1 MLLDELGPRAWWL
14 LLVGLLSAAAVAVG
28 IERSAVPVL
37 ARPAGWTGRVG
48 GRGRRSEAT
57 LSSADSR
64 HIRAAAEVEAS
75 VASGPSLPPDC
86 GVPKSVPKH
95 GSRASDRSSS
105 DSDSSGS
112 DSSDDSPLSAH
123 QRRRK
128 LEELE
133 AAERARM
140 RADVERDER
149 KRRKREK
156 KKKRKR
162 ERRREKKRHK

>member
-64 HIRAAAEVEAS
+64 HIRVLL
-75 VASGPSLPPDC
+75 PRLKPPLPPGLRC
-86 GVPKSVPKH
+86 LRTVVCQNLCQNTAHARAIGVVATATAVAVTAVTILLCLHISA
-95 GSRASDRSSS
+95 GESSRSS
-105 DSDSSGS
+105 
-112 DSSDDSPLSAH
+112 
-123 QRRRK
+123 K
-128 LEELE
+128 LQS
-133 AAERARM
+133 ERACART
-140 RADVERDER
+140 
-149 KRRKREK
+149 
-156 KKKRKR
+156 
-162 ERRREKKRHK
+162 

>member
-1 MLLDELGPRAWWL
+1 VLLDELGPRAWWL

-86 GVPKSVPKH
+86 GVPKSVPKSVPKH
-95 GSRASDRSSS
+95 VCKFAKRPGRSGPASLMRYACVCFHD
-105 DSDSSGS
+105 
-112 DSSDDSPLSAH
+112 LSIS
-123 QRRRK
+123 
-128 LEELE
+128 
-133 AAERARM
+133 
-140 RADVERDER
+140 
-149 KRRKREK
+149 
-156 KKKRKR
+156 
-162 ERRREKKRHK
+162 

>member
-64 HIRAAAEVEAS
+64 HIRVLL
-75 VASGPSLPPDC
+75 PRLKPPLPPGLRC
-86 GVPKSVPKH
+86 LRTVVCQNLCQNLCQNTAHARAIGVVATATAVAVTAVTILLCLHISA
-95 GSRASDRSSS
+95 GESSRSS
-105 DSDSSGS
+105 
-112 DSSDDSPLSAH
+112 
-123 QRRRK
+123 K
-128 LEELE
+128 LQS
-133 AAERARM
+133 ERACART
-140 RADVERDER
+140 
-149 KRRKREK
+149 
-156 KKKRKR
+156 
-162 ERRREKKRHK
+162 

>member
-86 GVPKSVPKH
+86 GVPKYVPKH
-95 GSRASDRSSS
+95 DCVSLRSDR
-105 DSDSSGS
+105 
-112 DSSDDSPLSAH
+112 
-123 QRRRK
+123 
-128 LEELE
+128 
-133 AAERARM
+133 
-140 RADVERDER
+140 ADRD
-149 KRRKREK
+149 
-156 KKKRKR
+156 
-162 ERRREKKRHK
+162 RHH